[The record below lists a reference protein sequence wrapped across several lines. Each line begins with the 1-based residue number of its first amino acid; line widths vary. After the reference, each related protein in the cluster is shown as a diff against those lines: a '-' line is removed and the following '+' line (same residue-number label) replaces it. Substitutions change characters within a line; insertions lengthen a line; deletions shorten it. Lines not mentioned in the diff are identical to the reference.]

1 MDSVRRGSTGI
12 SAARVS
18 TLAAILALSAACS
31 ATGTSSSPQPTAA
44 QLANSRWTTL
54 LIDDDAVGGRGR
66 PTLEFVG
73 EGKIGGHAG
82 CNSYFG
88 KAHVSGHSM
97 RFIDVGSTL
106 VGCEQDVNEQERRFL
121 GALTAIRSFRTE
133 SGRLVLLDAANKQR
147 LLLEQDLSEPSPR
160 SPSRRAATI
169 VAPTEAAP
177 YGSSAGSVVSSMQLP
192 DPRNRR
198 IAGLELVTMTDGL
211 GQYFG
216 TNRGALVVR
225 APGDN
230 LFRLRE
236 GDVIVSVNGRQPATG
251 EHALRILGSYQP
263 REAVHL
269 DLIRQRQPISLDIT
283 LPP

>member
-1 MDSVRRGSTGI
+1 MALLNLKIAGTL
-12 SAARVS
+12 
-18 TLAAILALSAACS
+18 LAAIALSAACS
-31 ATGTSSSPQPTAA
+31 SPGTSSSQLPTAG
-44 QLANSRWTTL
+44 QLANSRWKAL
-54 LIDDDAVGGRGR
+54 LIDEDDIRSGNR

-73 EGKIGGHAG
+73 QEKIGGYAG
-82 CNSYFG
+82 CNNYFG
-88 KAHVSGHSM
+88 KAHVSGRSM

-106 VGCEQDVNEQERRFL
+106 VGCDQDVMEVERRFM
-121 GALTAIRSFRTE
+121 GALTTVRWFRME

-160 SPSRRAATI
+160 SPSRRVESI

-177 YGSSAGSVVSSMQLP
+177 YASSAGGVVSSLQLP

-198 IAGLELVTMTDGL
+198 LAGLEIVTMTDGL
-211 GQYFG
+211 STYFG

-230 LFRLRE
+230 LFKLRE

-263 REAVHL
+263 RESVHL
-269 DLIRQRQPISLDIT
+269 DLIRQRQPVSLDIT